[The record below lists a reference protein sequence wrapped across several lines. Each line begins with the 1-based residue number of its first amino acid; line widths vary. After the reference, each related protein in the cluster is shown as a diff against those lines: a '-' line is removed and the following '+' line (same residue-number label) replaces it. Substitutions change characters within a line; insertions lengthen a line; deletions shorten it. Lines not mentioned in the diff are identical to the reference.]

1 MIIYSFDC
9 GSVNMGVCI
18 IEYNIDIN
26 KINDINS
33 RIYNYQNNK
42 NNINIENINN
52 ESITNENINTD
63 KENINTSNE
72 LPNIIGEVSKL
83 LNGFIK
89 IIYID
94 LVKLINKVDK
104 NNKKIVSSRL
114 KYYLELLDNNF
125 PKPDKVLI
133 ESQFLASSLSC
144 LISHQIQY
152 HYDISNKD
160 IELLNKN
167 YNLKLHNI
175 KNKNIDVVIVGPS
188 LKNSIDFDKKNSY
201 ANLQLTSFNNYQVN
215 KKHSI
220 SQFMYLIDL
229 FDQKKC
235 IKNFNKKL
243 ADIADAY
250 MMVVNYIFKYNL

>member
-18 IEYNIDIN
+18 IEYNIDVN
-26 KINDINS
+26 KINEIINKF
-33 RIYNYQNNK
+33 NLYQNKKKCDDIKKENTEMINIINEISNLL
-42 NNINIENINN
+42 NNI
-52 ESITNENINTD
+52 
-63 KENINTSNE
+63 
-72 LPNIIGEVSKL
+72 
-83 LNGFIK
+83 IK

-114 KYYLELLDNNF
+114 KFYLELLDNNF

-167 YNLKLHNI
+167 YNLKLHSI

-250 MMVVNYIFKYNL
+250 MMTINYIFKYDL